1 MIVRQCKCC
10 GKMMTFRVQVDVR
23 TYCSRACFLQHRGTN
38 RVIEDDEN
46 VVMPPLEHICDQG
59 FLNLTTAIIN
69 QAKDDI
75 MHSAPGTPMREDAEA
90 FFLSE
95 TFYGMTN
102 LDGFDTLCKIQDK
115 YDEMMRRKA
124 ERKAHARRV

>member
-1 MIVRQCKCC
+1 M
-10 GKMMTFRVQVDVR
+10 
-23 TYCSRACFLQHRGTN
+23 
-38 RVIEDDEN
+38 IEDDEN

-115 YDEMMRRKA
+115 YDEKMRRKA